1 MCVPCVLTLRRPW
14 LLAVFCC
21 LLQFG
26 LSLDLEN
33 VGEVLF
39 SRPDPSYKR
48 MIASQR
54 ERIENMVE
62 LDENY

>member
-1 MCVPCVLTLRRPW
+1 MCTRSCFCV
-14 LLAVFCC
+14 C
-21 LLQFG
+21 QFG

-39 SRPDPSYKR
+39 NRPDPSYKR